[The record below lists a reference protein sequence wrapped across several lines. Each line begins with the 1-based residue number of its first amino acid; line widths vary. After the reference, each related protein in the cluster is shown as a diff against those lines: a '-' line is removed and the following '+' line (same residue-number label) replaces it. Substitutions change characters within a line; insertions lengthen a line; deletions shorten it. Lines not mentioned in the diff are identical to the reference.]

1 MKQELKPI
9 DEKLNDIFEIIKAIE
24 IEDDPGVSTVLLD
37 GFILSLNIIKEL
49 SENSNPAETLD
60 VSEQIKMVTRCLG
73 LDLES
78 LVINIIQKM
87 NENQEG
93 NNDKPVDQNTLDFI
107 ISNSDLDDY
116 EKFIAE
122 NKAKEDLDFLSK
134 SI

>member
-9 DEKLNDIFEIIKAIE
+9 DEKLNDIFQIIKDIE

-37 GFILSLNIIKEL
+37 GFILSLNIIKTL
-49 SENSNPAETLD
+49 SETTEPVEKLD
-60 VSEQIKMVTRCLG
+60 ISEHIEMVSRCLG
-73 LDLES
+73 ISLEDLVVHIVKQMDAE
-78 LVINIIQKM
+78 QT
-87 NENQEG
+87 G

-122 NKAKEDLDFLSK
+122 NKAKEDLDFLAK
-134 SI
+134 TI